1 MSTHRICSYEEIKNI
16 PELASNTEHKFSA
29 LLTSQQK
36 ELQVY
41 LPCLSAQFCLKIRAQ
56 LFKTLLA

>member
-41 LPCLSAQFCLKIRAQ
+41 LPCLSAHSSV
-56 LFKTLLA
+56 